1 MIELYNIKVTINK
14 ELSSI
19 RLDKVLS
26 KKIDKISRS
35 QIKILIQNGNVKKN
49 DEIFSDSSHLVKEGE
64 VYNVKIIQNKITN
77 YKPENIKLDIVYE
90 DEDLIIINKQA
101 GIVTHPAPGNETG
114 TLVQALLNHSAN
126 KLSTIN
132 YLGEEIPV
140 IEMHSFGSAF
150 DLAVAQFGS
159 SSKTK
164 FYWRGTI
171 YTTEKK

>member
-64 VYNVKIIQNKITN
+64 VYNVKIIQITHQ
-77 YKPENIKLDIVYE
+77 KL
-90 DEDLIIINKQA
+90 
-101 GIVTHPAPGNETG
+101 
-114 TLVQALLNHSAN
+114 LLSDCSE
-126 KLSTIN
+126 L
-132 YLGEEIPV
+132 LLL
-140 IEMHSFGSAF
+140 F
-150 DLAVAQFGS
+150 
-159 SSKTK
+159 
-164 FYWRGTI
+164 
-171 YTTEKK
+171 